1 MRCDV
6 NVSVRPRE
14 QARYGR
20 RVEIKNMNSF
30 SAMQR
35 AIEFEI
41 NRQVDL
47 VEQGLDSE
55 IVQET
60 RLFDEGKQ
68 VTYPMR
74 TKEGLA
80 DYRYFPEP
88 DLPAVNISDAFL
100 QQVKVRPSPC

>member
-1 MRCDV
+1 MQSEEEGTRCC
-6 NVSVRPRE
+6 
-14 QARYGR
+14 
-20 RVEIKNMNSF
+20 VEAGSNRF
-30 SAMQR
+30 LWP
-35 AIEFEI
+35 
-41 NRQVDL
+41 RQVDL
-47 VEQGLDSE
+47 VEQGLESQ

-88 DLPAVNISDAFL
+88 DLPAVNISPDFL
-100 QQVKVRPSPC
+100 HHVKVHSSALHILPSVYKKLSVESF